1 MVDTAAP
8 WCIFEPQI
16 GEEIRDSVEVFEER
30 VCLHTRLGRFWGSL
44 CSGRLKV
51 PSVSGEPLDVE
62 ALMFLSPDWPGG
74 NFIGYEGCLDR
85 IRFAVDPYRN
95 RFYFASP

>member
-8 WCIFEPQI
+8 WCIFEPAI
-16 GEEIRDSVEVFEER
+16 GKKIRDRLDVVRENALIDS
-30 VCLHTRLGRFWGSL
+30 RLGRFRGTLGFGSL
-44 CSGRLKV
+44 KV
-51 PSVSGEPLDVE
+51 LAEEGEDLDIMV
-62 ALMFLSPDWPGG
+62 LMFLSPDWPGG